1 MVYGGFSTDWFS
13 PPYFVLHTL
22 YFPGMTIDALIML
35 SGAFVAVLPFLGFP
49 NSWDSYL
56 FVIAGAF
63 TIALG
68 IVVRRRLGR
77 SEKKTDTSAQFA
89 ESAPRHDENQLAQ

>member
-1 MVYGGFSTDWFS
+1 
-13 PPYFVLHTL
+13 
-22 YFPGMTIDALIML
+22 MTIDALIML

-49 NSWDSYL
+49 NSWDSFL
-56 FVIAGAF
+56 FVCAGVL

-77 SEKKTDTSAQFA
+77 SEKKTDTPAQFVG
-89 ESAPRHDENQLAQ
+89 SAPRHDENKLAQ